1 MQATFPHRL
10 LRQETRFWLE
20 GMSLEPRESV
30 SGTETIVPTMR
41 ARWMA
46 SCSFV
51 LRGEASRLGWEAFLA
66 QMEGRVGTTLVPAHY
81 RWRPRDRDGHPT
93 AFCDIAN
100 LADAQTWEHFG
111 FENTDLTRITV
122 AADAS
127 LRATQIDVTL
137 HNSTGLRP
145 GQKFSIGDRLYRV
158 QAHWQPSPTVHRLMF
173 QPPLRQ
179 AVTAGAAVEVD
190 RPVCKMRMVTE
201 TEGLFDQS
209 LSVLPSVTVNFQE
222 AI

>member
-10 LRQETRFWLE
+10 LRQASQFWLE
-20 GMSLEPRESV
+20 GMSLEPQDSIN
-30 SGTETIVPTMR
+30 GTTTVVPTMR
-41 ARWMA
+41 GRWQA
-46 SCSFV
+46 SCQFV
-51 LRGEASRLGWEAFLA
+51 LRGEAATLEWQAFLA

-81 RWRPRDRDGHPT
+81 RWRPRDRDGHPL
-93 AFCDIAN
+93 AFCDVAD

-111 FENTDLTRITV
+111 FDNTDIRRVSV
-122 AADAS
+122 AASAP

-137 HNSTGLRP
+137 GDTTGLRP
-145 GQKFSIGDRLYRV
+145 GQKLSIGERLYRV
-158 QAHWQPSPTVHRLMF
+158 QAHWQPNDTVHRLMI

-179 AVTAGAAVEVD
+179 AVAAGARVEIEK
-190 RPVCKMRMVTE
+190 PVCRMRMTTE

-209 LSVLPSVTVNFQE
+209 LAVLPSVTVNFQE

>member
-1 MQATFPHRL
+1 MQVTFPHLL

-20 GMSLEPRESV
+20 GMSLEPSQSI

-41 ARWMA
+41 ARWLA
-46 SCSFV
+46 TCQFV
-51 LRGEASRLGWEAFLA
+51 LRGEAATLEWQTFLA

-81 RWRPRDRDGHPT
+81 RFRPRDRDGHPT
-93 AFCDIAN
+93 SFCDVAN

-111 FENTDLTRITV
+111 FANTDIRRVTM
-122 AADAS
+122 AASAP

-137 HNSTGLRP
+137 GDTTGLRP
-145 GQKFSIGDRLYRV
+145 GQRLSIGERLYRV
-158 QAHWQPSPTVHRLMF
+158 QAHWQPSNTVHRLMI

-179 AVTAGAAVEVD
+179 AVAAGTRIEIEK
-190 RPVCKMRMVTE
+190 PVCRMRMTTE
-201 TEGLFDQS
+201 IEGLFDQS
-209 LSVLPSVTVNFQE
+209 LAVLPSVTVNFQE

>member
-1 MQATFPHRL
+1 MQVTFPHLL
-10 LRQETRFWLE
+10 LRQASQFWLE
-20 GMSLEPRESV
+20 GMSLEPAQSI
-30 SGTETIVPTMR
+30 SGSETIVPTMR

-46 SCSFV
+46 TCQFV
-51 LRGEASRLGWEAFLA
+51 LHGEASELAWQAFLA

-93 AFCDIAN
+93 AFCDVAD

-111 FENTDLTRITV
+111 FENTDINRVNV
-122 AADAS
+122 AANAA

-137 HNSTGLRP
+137 ADSTGLRP
-145 GQKFSIGDRLYRV
+145 GQKFSIGERLYRV
-158 QAHWQPSPTVHRLMF
+158 QAHWQPNNTIHRLMI
-173 QPPLRQ
+173 QPPLRE
-179 AVTAGAAVEVD
+179 AVTAGTRVEVD
-190 RPVCKMRMVTE
+190 KPVCKMRMTTE

>member
-10 LRQETRFWLE
+10 LRQASQFWLE
-20 GMSLEPRESV
+20 GMSLEPQDSIN
-30 SGTETIVPTMR
+30 GTPTVVPTMR
-41 ARWMA
+41 GRWLA
-46 SCSFV
+46 SCQFV
-51 LRGEASRLGWEAFLA
+51 LRGEAATLEWQAFLA

-81 RWRPRDRDGHPT
+81 RWRPRDRDGHPL
-93 AFCDIAN
+93 AFCDVAD

-111 FENTDLTRITV
+111 FDNTDIRRVSV
-122 AADAS
+122 AASAP

-137 HNSTGLRP
+137 SDTTGLRP
-145 GQKFSIGDRLYRV
+145 GQKLSIGERLYRV
-158 QAHWQPSPTVHRLMF
+158 QAHWQPNDTVHRLMI

-179 AVTAGAAVEVD
+179 AVAAGTRVEIEK
-190 RPVCKMRMVTE
+190 PVCRMRMTTE

-209 LSVLPSVTVNFQE
+209 LAVLPSVTVNFQE